1 MSRPPS
7 AGEALAR
14 PQQPLRVRERVG
26 PRVVSLPFV
35 VARSTAL
42 VKQCSVLE
50 RGLWESLRPALAVQ
64 RPVLPIPCRL
74 MLRRRPQ
81 TTWPPQGQGFCQA
94 GPSFWKPAFGS
105 LLSYPPSD
113 SLWQA
118 PRPGHLPV
126 SGPAQHR
133 CPNPAASRP
142 SVHHQHVVDRT
153 LVSECPG
160 LRALP
165 GRRRLAPNPGDAFS
179 LSLFTFFLEGEIQGE
194 KLRDLGCNLFLEK
207 GHSQVESAFFQD
219 HFGWRGRG

>member
-105 LLSYPPSD
+105 SLSYPPSD

-126 SGPAQHR
+126 SGPPSTGAQIL
-133 CPNPAASRP
+133 PPADPRFITNTWWTGLLCQ
-142 SVHHQHVVDRT
+142 SV
-153 LVSECPG
+153 LVS
-160 LRALP
+160 
-165 GRRRLAPNPGDAFS
+165 GR
-179 LSLFTFFLEGEIQGE
+179 FLEGGALHRIPEM
-194 KLRDLGCNLFLEK
+194 RFPCRYSPF
-207 GHSQVESAFFQD
+207 S
-219 HFGWRGRG
+219 